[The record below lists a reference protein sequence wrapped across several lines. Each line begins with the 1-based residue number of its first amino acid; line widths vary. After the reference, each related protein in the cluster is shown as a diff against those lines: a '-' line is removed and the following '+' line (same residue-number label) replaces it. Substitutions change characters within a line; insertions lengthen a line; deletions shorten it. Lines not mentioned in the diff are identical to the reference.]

1 MFSPQ
6 IEVQAKCTS
15 KEFEL
20 LPTERIH
27 HISDVEKVADF
38 NTLEISVSVNDS
50 AKEQMQPGDFE
61 VASIELFMVRD
72 DQKCGSHV
80 SDIPAVLGRLAV
92 GQTVWFAEEETPART
107 TFRLDRGRDGRDIPQ
122 WLPVEIRFH
131 ILMSSLATFEY
142 MANGLSWH

>member
-20 LPTERIH
+20 LPRERIH

-61 VASIELFMVRD
+61 VVSIGLFLVRD

-80 SDIPAVLGRLAV
+80 ADVHAVLGRLAV
-92 GQTVWFAEEETPART
+92 GQTVWFSEEETPARS

-122 WLPVEIRFH
+122 WFPVEIRFH

-142 MANGLSWH
+142 MANELS